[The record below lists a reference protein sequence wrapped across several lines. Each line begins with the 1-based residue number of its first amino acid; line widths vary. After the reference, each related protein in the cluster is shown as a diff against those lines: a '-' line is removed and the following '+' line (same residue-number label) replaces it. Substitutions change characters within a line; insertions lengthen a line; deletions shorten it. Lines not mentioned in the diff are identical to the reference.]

1 MAKGEL
7 LDSFD
12 HPITFVILM
21 TVAVVSL
28 AAIFVWLFK
37 AAGMPGPAALFQ
49 HP

>member
-7 LDSFD
+7 LDSLD
-12 HPITFVILM
+12 HPIVFVVLM
-21 TVAVVSL
+21 TIAVVSL

-37 AAGMPGPAALFQ
+37 AAGWPGPAALFQ